1 MDGGKKETCTN
12 NILGKGKD
20 MDDNMDDVTDELHTA
35 AGATGDGSEKNE
47 LMKTETVALDTY
59 EGPVGIDIGTSRIVE
74 YRKDGIQFTKK
85 KQLNA
90 FFTVPFSSLTK
101 NMLQQNNLHFKE
113 DGDTLI
119 IMGDG
124 AANFANIANGEV
136 GRPMAS
142 GIMNPS
148 EKDGPTIMESIIGV
162 VVAKPKNLGER
173 LCFSIP
179 AQTRGSFMNIVFHE
193 KMIKNFFVSMG
204 YIANSADEG
213 YLVALSGLEK
223 DGFTGI
229 GISCGAGLCNVC
241 LSYLSVPVFS
251 FSIPKAGDYIDNSV
265 ARVVGERANRVRVI
279 KEEEL
284 NLVKEPHTRIEKALH
299 IYYDEVIMTLV
310 HGIKT
315 AMEESDRLPKT
326 DNSLPI
332 VLSGGTSMPEGFR
345 EKFENCVLENE
356 FPVKISEIRVT
367 EDPLNAVARG
377 AYIAACMEYEPD

>member
-1 MDGGKKETCTN
+1 
-12 NILGKGKD
+12 
-20 MDDNMDDVTDELHTA
+20 MDDNNMDDVTDELHTA
-35 AGATGDGSEKNE
+35 AGATGDGSKKNE
-47 LMKTETVALDTY
+47 LVRTQNVALDTY

-101 NMLQQNNLHFKE
+101 NMLEQNNLHFKQ
-113 DGDTLI
+113 DGDSII

-136 GRPMAS
+136 GRPMAT
-142 GIMNPS
+142 GIMNPN
-148 EKDGPTIMESIIGV
+148 EKDGPMIMENIISAV
-162 VVAKPKNLGER
+162 VDKPKNLGER
-173 LCFSIP
+173 LCFSVP

-213 YLVALSGLEK
+213 YLVALSGLEN

-284 NLVKEPHTRIEKALH
+284 NLIKEPQSRIEKALH
-299 IYYDEVIMTLV
+299 IYYEEVIMSLV
-310 HGIKT
+310 HSIKT
-315 AMEESDRLPKT
+315 AMEESERLPKT
-326 DNSLPI
+326 DNALPI
-332 VLSGGTSMPEGFR
+332 VISGGTSMPQGFR
-345 EKFENCVLENE
+345 EKFENYVLENE
-356 FPVKISEIRVT
+356 FPVKIAEIRSA

-377 AYIAACMEYEPD
+377 AYIAACMEHESD